1 MKTKFTPQA
10 FRYLS
15 LIGLL
20 FVSSLSLTAQTSH
33 KVIVSSFQYSPKDLT
48 ITVGDTVIW
57 TNSSGNHNVDGKT
70 LAYPNNPVSFGN
82 DLGTGWTY
90 KFVFTTDGT
99 YDYKCDPH
107 AALGMVG
114 KIVVNPKTVTST
126 QTLADGGENIHL
138 YPNPASQYMQ
148 LMVPVNYAAISSVK
162 VYTIAGTVVDEKVL
176 SGNAESLRYDV
187 SQFKNGIYL
196 MEITAGNQ
204 RNVLKFIKQ

>member
-1 MKTKFTPQA
+1 MKTKFTPLA

-15 LIGLL
+15 LIGLW

-33 KVIVSSFQYSPKDLT
+33 KVTVSSFQYSPKDLT

-70 LAYPNNPVSFGN
+70 SAYPNNPVSFGN

-107 AALGMVG
+107 VALGMVG
-114 KIVVNPKTVTST
+114 KIVVNPKTVTSN
-126 QTLADGGENIHL
+126 QTLADGVESIHL
-138 YPNPASQYMQ
+138 YPNPASQYIQ
-148 LMVPVNYAAISSVK
+148 LIIPGKYAPISSVK
-162 VYTIAGTVVDEKVL
+162 VYNIAGTVVDEKVY
-176 SGNAESLRYDV
+176 SGNEESFRYDI

-196 MEITAGNQ
+196 MEITAENQ